1 ACSDIVK
8 NLAYASYQGVLNDNQ
23 ITDDPSVLGLTACL
37 FEIPG
42 ATNFLPALELCGS
55 FERSVDLCGESTVL
69 TAGANYDRYQWFEL
83 NDAGVFVELPGETNQ
98 TYSTSVTGTF
108 KVEKETDEEDCKDFE
123 EIITVNIRGTDN
135 TSPFASFADELVTC
149 NNDGSILPKFYLCGT
164 NDDIPLT
171 VNFPDARS
179 LVWEKIVQGCSE
191 REDLDSDCATK
202 GNSCNWQ
209 EVGTGNQYLLSEQG
223 EYRLVVTYENGCFNR
238 FYFKAYENS
247 LSPVVESKDMAC
259 GNPGYI
265 EISNVGSEYE
275 YAIGIGEED
284 YEAEELVWQESPY
297 FDIDTAGI

>member
-1 ACSDIVK
+1 
-8 NLAYASYQGVLNDNQ
+8 
-23 ITDDPSVLGLTACL
+23 
-37 FEIPG
+37 
-42 ATNFLPALELCGS
+42 
-55 FERSVDLCGESTVL
+55 
-69 TAGANYDRYQWFEL
+69 
-83 NDAGVFVELPGETNQ
+83 
-98 TYSTSVTGTF
+98 
-108 KVEKETDEEDCKDFE
+108 
-123 EIITVNIRGTDN
+123 
-135 TSPFASFADELVTC
+135 SFADELVTC

-179 LVWEKIVQGCSE
+179 LVWEKIVEGCSE

-297 FDIDTAGI
+297 FDIDTAGIYGVYIRQKDVQIGVGDREPCLFRGEDQVIQDLTFGFTAIPSAPLCFDGKGSIAVSINGALPHYSFKLLDSDKNVI